1 MGGCACEACNCPGR
15 SLGWLQEPLPRLPQ
29 GCVWPAG
36 WTAARAPSMASG
48 ITEPAQGT
56 HRLPAPAQPLP
67 QLPQPKPRPLN
78 SIETGLVAIAK
89 PHALPPLFPDV
100 P

>member
-1 MGGCACEACNCPGR
+1 MAPGAFAPPATGLCVAGWLDCGQSSEHGLWHHRACPGH
-15 SLGWLQEPLPRLPQ
+15 PQ
-29 GCVWPAG
+29 
-36 WTAARAPSMASG
+36 TARPS
-48 ITEPAQGT
+48 
-56 HRLPAPAQPLP
+56 PAPASAPR
-67 QLPQPKPRPLN
+67 PKPRPLN